1 MHMLNYSYLG
11 FFLGDFFLR
20 LGVFSWDGSFTSQYF
35 WFTFK
40 AKIIYVRSP
49 CLLFFLGERE
59 GSCKVWRSHW
69 VTCNSKWYLEDHPRT
84 CKWLVTPIYNPFRP
98 FGNGMTVLRG
108 FTKHSY

>member
-1 MHMLNYSYLG
+1 MGWQFHESI
-11 FFLGDFFLR
+11 FLVHFQSQDNICE
-20 LGVFSWDGSFTSQYF
+20 VTVSF
-35 WFTFK
+35 
-40 AKIIYVRSP
+40 V
-49 CLLFFLGERE
+49 FLGERE